1 MENNSK
7 SAFLRILLI
16 HISIVVLFLI
26 FSGLKSCFKK
36 KKSNEIITF
45 IEFHN
50 TDKKASEVKSVIV
63 NKNENVV
70 NKSIESK
77 PKWKPTPVNQIKKGK
92 RINSAE
98 SNSSDNRQQMKDV
111 INNLERS
118 STVSDNDVAYLNS
131 VRNIL
136 FNKWDPSNASR
147 NLKSPVIKLYIDKN
161 GKILKRIN
169 VTLSGN
175 ESYDRS
181 VFKAI
186 ESIDYLPEPPKSY
199 RYNYVEI
206 TFSLED

>member
-1 MENNSK
+1 M
-7 SAFLRILLI
+7 
-16 HISIVVLFLI
+16 
-26 FSGLKSCFKK
+26 G
-36 KKSNEIITF
+36 
-45 IEFHN
+45 
-50 TDKKASEVKSVIV
+50 SEMCI
-63 NKNENVV
+63 
-70 NKSIESK
+70 
-77 PKWKPTPVNQIKKGK
+77 
-92 RINSAE
+92 R
-98 SNSSDNRQQMKDV
+98 DR
-111 INNLERS
+111 
-118 STVSDNDVAYLNS
+118 